1 MSDLQTAELAR
12 FADTLARVARPTAPP
27 ALRSQL
33 RASLL
38 AAPVAFAPRRPARFA
53 WLRPAL
59 AGLLVLALLV
69 SGGGYA
75 AASSLPGD
83 PAFAL
88 KRAVEDAQ
96 AAIAPDDTARLDT
109 LLTQTDRRLAE
120 VETVTA
126 TRPAAIPA
134 ATTEYLGAVARLD
147 AVLARVATQ
156 PESAARDAVL
166 ARATERSAAHIA
178 ALQSLATR
186 LPSQAQP
193 GIARAIA
200 AQQAVHGRSGNAPGR
215 RGPPGSSESAA
226 PGRPAEAPTT
236 PVIPVTP
243 VTPVSPGAP
252 PPGRGGPPSGI
263 PGRP

>member
-1 MSDLQTAELAR
+1 MSDLQDRELAT
-12 FADTLARVARPTAPP
+12 FAASLARAARPSAPP
-27 ALRSQL
+27 ALRAEL

-69 SGGGYA
+69 SGGGAA

-88 KRAVEDAQ
+88 KRAVEDLQVAT
-96 AAIAPDDTARLDT
+96 AGDDTARLDA
-109 LLTQTDRRLAE
+109 LVTQTDRRLAE
-120 VETVTA
+120 VETVVA

-147 AVLARVATQ
+147 VVLARVATE
-156 PESAARDAVL
+156 PATAARDAAI
-166 ARATERSAAHIA
+166 ARANERSAAHIA
-178 ALQSLATR
+178 ALRSLATR
-186 LPSQAQP
+186 LPAQAQP
-193 GIARAIA
+193 GIARAIE
-200 AQQAVHGRSGNAPGR
+200 AQQAVHGRSGSAPAR
-215 RGPPGSSESAA
+215 RGAPGSSESAA
-226 PGRPAEAPTT
+226 PGHPAQAPTT

-243 VTPVSPGAP
+243 GGP
-252 PPGRGGPPSGI
+252 PPGRGGPPSTI